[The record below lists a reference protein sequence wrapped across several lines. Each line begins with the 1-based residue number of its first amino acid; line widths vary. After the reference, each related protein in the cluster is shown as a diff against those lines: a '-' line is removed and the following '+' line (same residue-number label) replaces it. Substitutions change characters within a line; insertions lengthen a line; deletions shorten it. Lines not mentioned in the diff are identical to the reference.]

1 MKRWPYL
8 TCMGDDA
15 LLNAGRQFPSQQ
27 ALNHV
32 SESTFLC
39 KMSVRQILKAKVKPV
54 ILVLFVELHH
64 LTSNIAIQ
72 LNCCSSH
79 FIWFKFAFP
88 IKTVSECY
96 LCMAQ
101 YLSLITNCT
110 HSLQEQCQLGSL
122 H

>member
-1 MKRWPYL
+1 
-8 TCMGDDA
+8 MGDDV

-54 ILVLFVELHH
+54 ILVLFVELHY

-72 LNCCSSH
+72 
-79 FIWFKFAFP
+79 
-88 IKTVSECY
+88 
-96 LCMAQ
+96 
-101 YLSLITNCT
+101 
-110 HSLQEQCQLGSL
+110 
-122 H
+122 